1 MLSTSFDRAFSSKW
15 ILQRRIVAAAGS
27 VQLSCHSIQRYLLC
41 LRFFLW
47 LIDVTYGCVAFVG
60 VHLALTH
67 ALHSISD
74 SIIHGRF
81 LEALRRS

>member
-1 MLSTSFDRAFSSKW
+1 
-15 ILQRRIVAAAGS
+15 VAAAGS
-27 VQLSCHSIQRYLLC
+27 VQLSCHGIQRCLLC
-41 LRFFLW
+41 LRFFSW

-67 ALHSISD
+67 ASHSFSD

-81 LEALRRS
+81 LEALCRS

>member
-1 MLSTSFDRAFSSKW
+1 VT
-15 ILQRRIVAAAGS
+15 AAGS
-27 VQLSCHSIQRYLLC
+27 VQLSYHGIQRWHLC
-41 LRFFLW
+41 LRFFSR

-67 ALHSISD
+67 VSHSFSD

-81 LEALRRS
+81 LEALCRS